1 MPGVKLKMKLWLLSI
16 IISLL
21 IPYSQANERIITLG
35 GDITEI
41 IFALNEGKQVIARD
55 SSSRQPDSVL
65 KLPDVGYMRMLN
77 AEGILSL
84 QPTLILASEQ
94 AKPELALKQIQRTGV
109 KIVKVTGAPTLAAI
123 PEKIRTIAHTI
134 KQPQKGEALINK
146 LNEQLSLINTA
157 PIQQKILF
165 IFSHNGTV
173 PLVAGQRTAADSI
186 ISTVGAQNAL
196 QGFNGYF
203 PLSQEAII
211 ASQPDWIL
219 ITIEGIHSLGGI
231 EKIWR
236 LPGINMT
243 PAGKNQALLI
253 VNDLGLLGFGLSTP
267 SVMKQIRDALEKTNK
282 KTNK

>member
-1 MPGVKLKMKLWLLSI
+1 MKLGLLSI
-16 IISLL
+16 IIFLL

-55 SSSRQPDSVL
+55 STSRQPESVL

-84 QPTLILASEQ
+84 YPTLILASEQ
-94 AKPELALKQIQRTGV
+94 AKPDLVLKQIQQTGV
-109 KIVKVTGAPTLAAI
+109 KIIKVTGTPSLAAI
-123 PEKIRTIAHTI
+123 PEKIRTIANAI
-134 KQPQKGEALINK
+134 QQPQKGEQLIDK
-146 LNEQLSLINTA
+146 FNEQLSLINTA
-157 PIQQKILF
+157 PLQQKIIF

-186 ISTVGAQNAL
+186 ISTVGAKNAL
-196 QGFNGYF
+196 QGFNGYL

-211 ASQPDWIL
+211 ASQPNWIL
-219 ITIEGIHSLGGI
+219 ITLEGLRSLGGI
-231 EKIWR
+231 EKVWR
-236 LPGINMT
+236 LPGIDMT
-243 PAGKNQALLI
+243 PAGKNKALLV

-267 SVMKQIRDALEKTNK
+267 SVMKQIRDTLEKTNK
-282 KTNK
+282 

>member
-1 MPGVKLKMKLWLLSI
+1 MKLGLLSI
-16 IISLL
+16 IIFLL

-55 SSSRQPDSVL
+55 STSRQPESVL

-84 QPTLILASEQ
+84 YPTLILASEQ
-94 AKPELALKQIQRTGV
+94 AKPDLVLKQIQQTGV
-109 KIVKVTGAPTLAAI
+109 KIIKVTGTPSLAAI
-123 PEKIRTIAHTI
+123 PEKIRTIANAIH
-134 KQPQKGEALINK
+134 QPQKGEQLIDK
-146 LNEQLSLINTA
+146 FNEQLSLINTA
-157 PIQQKILF
+157 PLQQKIIF

-186 ISTVGAQNAL
+186 ISTVGAKNAL
-196 QGFNGYF
+196 QGFNGYL

-211 ASQPDWIL
+211 ASQPNWIL
-219 ITIEGIHSLGGI
+219 ITLEGLRSLGGI
-231 EKIWR
+231 EKVWR
-236 LPGINMT
+236 LPGIDMT
-243 PAGKNQALLI
+243 PAGENKALLV

-267 SVMKQIRDALEKTNK
+267 GVMKQIRDTLEKTNK
-282 KTNK
+282 

>member
-1 MPGVKLKMKLWLLSI
+1 MKLWLLSI
-16 IISLL
+16 IVSLL
-21 IPYSQANERIITLG
+21 IPYSQASERIITLG

-109 KIVKVTGAPTLAAI
+109 KIIKVTGAPTLAAI
-123 PEKIRTIAHTI
+123 PEKIRTIAKTI
-134 KQPQKGEALINK
+134 KQTQKGEALINK

-196 QGFNGYF
+196 QGFNGYL

-219 ITIEGIHSLGGI
+219 ITIEGIRSLGGI

-267 SVMKQIRDALEKTNK
+267 SVMKQIRDTLEKTNK